1 MPRVRRGRQSR
12 VGERRDTFRRAGLSR
27 EALSPLHGGA
37 VCAAV
42 EETRRGGRLT
52 LLAGVDMLVG
62 CGEAESIARD
72 SSSSK
77 MCATRS
83 PTVTDAID
91 RARQEAAKDLK
102 R

>member
-1 MPRVRRGRQSR
+1 M
-12 VGERRDTFRRAGLSR
+12 
-27 EALSPLHGGA
+27 
-37 VCAAV
+37 CAAV

-62 CGEAESIARD
+62 CGEAESIAWD

-77 MCATRS
+77 MRNPFS
-83 PTVTDAID
+83 NRD
-91 RARQEAAKDLK
+91 RRHRPCSAEAAKDLK